1 LQEYFSPKGTELE
14 AWTPTDWKE
23 NPSFLDLISDPD
35 LKQWGAELNNI
46 WKILGRKMK
55 DEVSKNPEYYSIIP
69 VPNPVIIPHS
79 APSDSMTYLAP
90 DITLPRPTIVR
101 LPIARRRTL
110 RRIRRLI

>member
-1 LQEYFSPKGTELE
+1 VNPTNTYVATLTVLKIDGTRPQS
-14 AWTPTDWKE
+14 ATVDRTAQPT
-23 NPSFLDLISDPD
+23 
-35 LKQWGAELNNI
+35 KQ
-46 WKILGRKMK
+46 
-55 DEVSKNPEYYSIIP
+55 
-69 VPNPVIIPHS
+69 PHS